1 MRRTHRTLIMLA
13 LGLAL
18 VGGAAAV
25 VGWTTL
31 TRRRLLR
38 GAVGT

>member
-18 VGGAAAV
+18 VGG
-25 VGWTTL
+25 TTL